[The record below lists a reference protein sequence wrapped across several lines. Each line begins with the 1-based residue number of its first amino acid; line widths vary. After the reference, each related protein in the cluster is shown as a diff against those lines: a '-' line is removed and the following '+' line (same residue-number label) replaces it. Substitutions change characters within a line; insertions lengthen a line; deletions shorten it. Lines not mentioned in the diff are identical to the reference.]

1 MEKIKEGLKKALFKQ
16 FGKRIDN
23 GKCVFCGESL
33 NPGSFCN
40 CTNSKK
46 INRYFQKANNFIN
59 KFNCCLNSEDLK
71 SYKQTLNTRAA
82 IPAKYQG
89 LEFED
94 YISKSPK
101 QDEIFNTVKKYYDD
115 CFKNFLIGKNLIL
128 TGNFGTTKTLLMSI
142 LTHCLTLNYGFNVRY
157 INSVDLINEIKDSFN
172 TSTKI
177 TTKEVLERYCKSDF
191 MFIDDIDKLNPT
203 DYARELVYSIVNIRY
218 EKELPIVISFNSSIE
233 ELDEKYFG
241 EAVVSRLLEKSTYI
255 QFDLEDMRF

>member
-1 MEKIKEGLKKALFKQ
+1 
-16 FGKRIDN
+16 
-23 GKCVFCGESL
+23 
-33 NPGSFCN
+33 
-40 CTNSKK
+40 
-46 INRYFQKANNFIN
+46 
-59 KFNCCLNSEDLK
+59 
-71 SYKQTLNTRAA
+71 
-82 IPAKYQG
+82 
-89 LEFED
+89 
-94 YISKSPK
+94 
-101 QDEIFNTVKKYYDD
+101 
-115 CFKNFLIGKNLIL
+115 
-128 TGNFGTTKTLLMSI
+128 MSI

>member
-1 MEKIKEGLKKALFKQ
+1 MEKIKEGLKKALFEQ

-33 NPGSFCN
+33 NLGSFCN
-40 CTNSKK
+40 CPNSKK

-59 KFNCCLNSEDLK
+59 KFNCYLNSEDLK

-142 LTHCLTLNYGFNVRY
+142 LTHCLTLN
-157 INSVDLINEIKDSFN
+157 
-172 TSTKI
+172 
-177 TTKEVLERYCKSDF
+177 
-191 MFIDDIDKLNPT
+191 
-203 DYARELVYSIVNIRY
+203 
-218 EKELPIVISFNSSIE
+218 
-233 ELDEKYFG
+233 
-241 EAVVSRLLEKSTYI
+241 
-255 QFDLEDMRF
+255 

>member
-1 MEKIKEGLKKALFKQ
+1 M
-16 FGKRIDN
+16 
-23 GKCVFCGESL
+23 
-33 NPGSFCN
+33 
-40 CTNSKK
+40 
-46 INRYFQKANNFIN
+46 
-59 KFNCCLNSEDLK
+59 
-71 SYKQTLNTRAA
+71 NTRAA

-218 EKELPIVISFNSSIE
+218 EKELPIP
-233 ELDEKYFG
+233 
-241 EAVVSRLLEKSTYI
+241 LLCNRGY
-255 QFDLEDMRF
+255 